1 MLQENNTC
9 KHDIGFGFAEI
20 FVLTNFDVV
29 CRDLNRVWNDI
40 QTVVFEK
47 ARRPT
52 ANEACAQPSRL
63 QLCTMHGRFQKNVIC
78 TDVTPET
85 WLLGLRENPLKVHC
99 SLQPAAQSEGVQI
112 VQTPNEEAHFQ
123 EFC

>member
-1 MLQENNTC
+1 
-9 KHDIGFGFAEI
+9 
-20 FVLTNFDVV
+20 
-29 CRDLNRVWNDI
+29 
-40 QTVVFEK
+40 
-47 ARRPT
+47 
-52 ANEACAQPSRL
+52 
-63 QLCTMHGRFQKNVIC
+63 MHGRFQKNVIC